1 VEKAVFGNSAFIT
14 KLINCVRKQL
24 PISYYCK
31 KCGKT
36 HSHKQYSQSLFC
48 TECGTFLTRGSKP
61 SNFRPPQIS
70 NPPRPKPVNSPKE
83 VMPTVQTQQT
93 PIAHTQEIPAQNACY
108 GKLEK
113 PLPENITAYL
123 QENKIKFYSHQAEAI
138 NKARQGK
145 NVIIATQTASGK
157 TLAFNIPVFDALAND
172 KKATALYIYPS
183 KALTNDQ
190 LKVLQEIETGTGIK
204 ADSNVYDGDTPKE
217 QRQFIRENSRI
228 ILTNPYGLH
237 LYLPWHKLWRSFF
250 QNLKYII
257 LDEAHVY
264 RGVFGSNVAML
275 LRRLLRI
282 CSFYHADPQIILSS
296 ATIANPQEHAKK
308 LTGKDFEIVANEG
321 SPRGKKSFIFWN
333 PPFINPQ
340 KTIRHSTHQ
349 ETKDLLTVSV
359 MKNLQTLCFTT
370 SRQMAELITR
380 WTKEDLKRRNPK
392 LHGSVTAYR
401 AGYLPQERRDIEN
414 RLKNKD
420 LIGLVST
427 NALELGI
434 DIGSLDAVIISGYPG
449 TVISTW
455 QQAGR
460 AGRSKNDSTVTLVAF
475 QNPLDQYFM
484 KHPKEFFDRP
494 HEQAII
500 DLHNRQI
507 TSGHI
512 MCAAE
517 ELPLTDA
524 DQKFFPELFEESI
537 KALSEKNLLKKTP
550 QGWTYTGQE
559 RAARVVN
566 LESLSG
572 KTVKVLCNGR
582 ILETLPLNKAIEE
595 AHVGAILLHQGET
608 YRSEELDLENLTVK
622 VRQESTNYHT
632 ETQKTVE
639 VAVKNTLEE
648 KQKTLKTALGELTI
662 TESYPSYVVKSSD
675 VVIKKHTLDLPPSSF
690 QTVGLWFTVP
700 EQIREE
706 IKEQGLSFDG
716 GLHALEH
723 AIIAMAPMFA
733 MCDRWDIGGL
743 STAVHADTGKATIFV
758 YDGFEGGIGI
768 SENLYQNIKPLLEKT
783 LQLIET
789 CECKEGCP
797 SCIYSPKCGN
807 GNEPLDKKAAHIIL
821 QRLIR

>member
-1 VEKAVFGNSAFIT
+1 MPT
-14 KLINCVRKQL
+14 
-24 PISYYCK
+24 SYYCK

-36 HSHKQYSQSLFC
+36 HTHKEYAQSLFC
-48 TECGTFLTRGSKP
+48 TQCGTFLTRGSRP

-70 NPPRPKPVNSPKE
+70 KPPRPKPVIA
-83 VMPTVQTQQT
+83 PTETIPQKTQT
-93 PIAHTQEIPAQNACY
+93 PVAHTQEIPAQDACY
-108 GKLEK
+108 GELEK
-113 PLPENITAYL
+113 PLPENISTYL

-157 TLAFNIPVFDALAND
+157 TLAFNIPVFDALTND

-217 QRQFIRENSRI
+217 QRSFIRDNSRI

-237 LYLPWHKLWRSFF
+237 LYLPWHRLWRSFF

-264 RGVFGSNVAML
+264 RGVFGSNLAML

-282 CSFYHADPQIILSS
+282 CNFYHADPQIILSS

-308 LTGKDFEIVANEG
+308 LTGKDFEIVSNDG

-333 PPFINPQ
+333 PPFMNPQ
-340 KTIRHSTHQ
+340 KTVRYSTHQ
-349 ETKDLLTVSV
+349 ETKSLLTASV

-380 WTKEDLKRRNPK
+380 WTKEDLKRRNLK
-392 LHGSVTAYR
+392 LYGAVTAYR
-401 AGYLPQERRDIEN
+401 AGYLPEERRDIEN
-414 RLKNKD
+414 RLKTKS

-484 KHPKEFFDRP
+484 KHPQDFFDRP

-517 ELPLTDA
+517 EIPLTDS
-524 DQKFFPELFEESI
+524 DQKFFPELFKESI
-537 KALSEKNLLKKTP
+537 HALAEKNLLKKTP
-550 QGWTYTGQE
+550 QGWSYTGLE
-559 RAARVVN
+559 RATRVVN
-566 LESLSG
+566 LDSITG
-572 KTVKVLCNGR
+572 KTVTVLCNGY
-582 ILETLPLNKAIEE
+582 ILETLPLNKAYEE
-595 AHVGAILLHQGET
+595 THPGAILLHQGET
-608 YRSEELDLENLTVK
+608 YRSEELNLDDCTATVRK
-622 VRQESTNYHT
+622 ESTNYYT
-632 ETQKTVE
+632 ETQKIVE
-639 VAVKNTLEE
+639 VAVKNTLEQT
-648 KQKTLKTALGELTI
+648 QKGLKTALGELTI
-662 TESYPSYVVKSSD
+662 TENYPSYVVKSND
-675 VVIKKHTLDLPPSSF
+675 VVIKKHTLDLPSSSF
-690 QTVGLWFTVP
+690 STVGLWFTVP
-700 EQIREE
+700 EQIKEE
-706 IKEQGLSFDG
+706 IEEAGLNFDG

-723 AIIAMAPMFA
+723 AIIAMAPIFA

-743 STAVHADTGKATIFV
+743 STAVHMDTGKPTIFI

-768 SENLYQNIKPLLEKT
+768 SENLYTNIKPLLEKT
-783 LQLIET
+783 LELIET
-789 CECKEGCP
+789 CECKDGCP

-807 GNEPLDKKAAHIIL
+807 GNEPLDKKAAYLIL
-821 QRLIR
+821 QRLIK

>member
-1 VEKAVFGNSAFIT
+1 MQT
-14 KLINCVRKQL
+14 
-24 PISYYCK
+24 
-31 KCGKT
+31 
-36 HSHKQYSQSLFC
+36 SQ
-48 TECGTFLTRGSKP
+48 
-61 SNFRPPQIS
+61 N
-70 NPPRPKPVNSPKE
+70 
-83 VMPTVQTQQT
+83 
-93 PIAHTQEIPAQNACY
+93 PIAHTQEIPAQDACF
-108 GKLEK
+108 GELEK
-113 PLPENITAYL
+113 PLPENISNYL
-123 QENKIKFYSHQAEAI
+123 QNKKIKFYSHQAEAI

-145 NVIIATQTASGK
+145 NVIITTPTASGK
-157 TLAFNIPVFDALAND
+157 TLAFNIPVFDALERD

-190 LKVLQEIETGTGIK
+190 LKVLQEIEEGTGIK

-217 QRQFIRENSRI
+217 QRASIRENSKI

-250 QNLKYII
+250 QNLSYII

-275 LRRLLRI
+275 LRRLVRI
-282 CSFYHADPQIILSS
+282 CNFYHADPQIILSS

-308 LTGKDFEIVANEG
+308 LTGKDFEIISNDG
-321 SPRGKKSFIFWN
+321 SPRGRKSFVFWN

-340 KTIRHSTHQ
+340 KTIRRSTHQ

-392 LHGSVTAYR
+392 LYGSVTAYR

-414 RLKNKD
+414 RVKTKD

-434 DIGSLDAVIISGYPG
+434 DIGSLDSVIISGYPG

-484 KHPKEFFDRP
+484 KHPQDFFDRP

-512 MCAAE
+512 MCAAD
-517 ELPLTDA
+517 ELPLTDS
-524 DQKFFPELFEESI
+524 DQKYFPELFKESI
-537 KALSEKNLLKKTP
+537 QDLAQKNLLKKTF
-550 QGWTYTGQE
+550 QGWIYSGLE
-559 RAARVVN
+559 RATRIVN
-566 LESLSG
+566 LESISG
-572 KTVKVLCNGR
+572 KTVNVLCNGR
-582 ILETLPLNKAIEE
+582 ILETLPLNKAYEE
-595 AHVGAILLHQGET
+595 THEGAILLHQGEA
-608 YRSEELDLENLTVK
+608 YRSLELDLKNFTAT
-622 VRQESTNYHT
+622 VRQESTNYYT

-639 VAVKNTLEE
+639 VAIKKTMEE
-648 KQKTLKTALGELTI
+648 TQKGLKTALGELTI
-662 TESYPSYVVKSSD
+662 TENYPSYVIKSSD
-675 VVIKKHTLDLPPSSF
+675 VIIKKHTLDLPSSSF
-690 QTVGLWFTVP
+690 STVGMWFIVP
-700 EQIREE
+700 EHIREE
-706 IKEQGLSFDG
+706 IEGKGLNFEG

-733 MCDRWDIGGL
+733 MCDRWDIGGM
-743 STAVHADTGKATIFV
+743 STAEHVDTGKPTIFI

-768 SENLYQNIKPLLEKT
+768 SENLYSNIKPLLEKT
-783 LQLIET
+783 LKLIET

-807 GNEPLDKKAAHIIL
+807 GNEPLDKKAAYTIL
-821 QRLIR
+821 RRLIE